1 MADKAKHHFKKAHHM
16 PPRGAPM
23 TADAAANTAG
33 DPAGGAPMPQ
43 QAAAPMPA
51 QMPAAPVAA
60 GPPPG
65 AVPGQAK
72 GGSVDKVVP
81 MSRMQKMYAPKR
93 VRRA

>member
-1 MADKAKHHFKKAHHM
+1 MAAKAKHHFKKAHHM

-51 QMPAAPVAA
+51 APMAAAPGGA
-60 GPPPG
+60 PG
-65 AVPGQAK
+65 GIPGQAK

-81 MSRMQKMYAPKR
+81 MSRMQKMYAQKR